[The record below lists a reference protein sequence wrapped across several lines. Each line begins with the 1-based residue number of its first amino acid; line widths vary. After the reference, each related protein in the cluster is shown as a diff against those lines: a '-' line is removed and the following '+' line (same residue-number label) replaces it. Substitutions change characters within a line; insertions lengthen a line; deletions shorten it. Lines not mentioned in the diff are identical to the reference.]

1 MKTYLILSLLALSTA
16 AVAQESDWD
25 YGRNQIM
32 EESILEI
39 REYPQFKYLPS
50 SHVRLFASCIA
61 EKRIQMGKKLG
72 CKWQMKPGITAQE
85 HLAEQYQCF
94 EEGGYGKA
102 QRTEH
107 GEFCGILIREY
118 FRALESNNSANK

>member
-1 MKTYLILSLLALSTA
+1 MLRNLLLLILPFSFSAL
-16 AVAQESDWD
+16 AQESDWD

-32 EESILEI
+32 QESILEI
-39 REYPQFKYLPS
+39 REYPEFKYLPS
-50 SHVRLFASCIA
+50 SHVRLFAACIV

-72 CKWQMKPGITAQE
+72 CKWEMKPGVAAQE

-94 EEGGYGKA
+94 ETGGYGKA

-107 GEFCGILIREY
+107 GEFCGTLIREY
-118 FRALESNNSANK
+118 FRAIESN